1 MKSILYFHNNAYD
14 TVVSFDSETGL
25 ISSMVVDDEVF
36 REFVKTFGAD
46 VADWV
51 DNQTEDEWE
60 PTFDTLLCVK
70 FESGRVT
77 MPEGSKAF
85 LDRAA
90 FFLGEPSDSW

>member
-1 MKSILYFHNNAYD
+1 MKSIGYYHNNAYD
-14 TVVSFDSETGL
+14 TVVSFDSVTGKL
-25 ISSMVVDDEVF
+25 SHMIVDDEVF
-36 REFVKTFGAD
+36 REFVKTFGPD
-46 VADWV
+46 VAAWV
-51 DNQTEDEWE
+51 DNQTEGDWE
-60 PTFDTLLCVK
+60 PEFDTLLCVK